1 METINTWMLAQ
12 YVAVTEAVR
21 DALRREEGQDFAE
34 YALIFALVVIVAVV
48 GFYGLGD
55 KIKTAMTGVTAQF

>member
-1 METINTWMLAQ
+1 MLAQ
-12 YVAVTEAVR
+12 YVAATEAVR

-55 KIKTAMTGVTAQF
+55 QIKTAMTGVTAQF